1 MINLKHPDSTQGFT
15 LTELLVSISITG
27 IVIAMTGTGLFAI
40 MNANQRNQVET
51 SERLELEQAMSFI
64 TDEIKMSQQIDI
76 NPQSFKIHNFDP
88 AFGSDKFKPILVLT
102 PVTNSRL
109 TDPIVYYIAIPPTQ
123 SVWEGKRV
131 IYRWG
136 PTLLQN
142 GSYSDGKGND
152 IATIPVDAPVEYYN
166 EVLLDRIS
174 DTPSLAAAI
183 DCDAGYSNP
192 VPIVATRL
200 GFYACV
206 AADRKS
212 VRLWIDKQPNSV
224 TKSQSINSLVV
235 TRSN

>member
-1 MINLKHPDSTQGFT
+1 MINLKHSDSTQGFT
-15 LTELLVSISITG
+15 LIELLVSISITG

-40 MNANQRNQVET
+40 MNANQRSQVET
-51 SERLELEQAMSFI
+51 SERLELEQAMAFI
-64 TDEIKMSQQIDI
+64 TDEVKMSQKIDV
-76 NPQSFKIHNFDP
+76 NPQSIKIHNFDP
-88 AFGSDKFKPILVLT
+88 AFDSEKYKPILVLT
-102 PVTNSRL
+102 PVDNSKL
-109 TDPIVYYIAIPPTQ
+109 PNPIVYYIAIPPTQ

-142 GSYSDGKGND
+142 GNYSNGKGED
-152 IATIPVDAPVEYYN
+152 VASIPIDAPVEYYN

-174 DTPSLAAAI
+174 AKSSPAATV

-192 VPIVATRL
+192 VPIVAQRL

-206 AADRKS
+206 GSDRKS
-212 VRLWIDKQPNSV
+212 VKIWIEKQPNSV
-224 TKSQSINSLVV
+224 TRSQSISSLVF